1 MDEPMIIPGSPHYN
15 DTSKLYP
22 GKNYGYYK
30 AQEVE
35 VYKIRIN

>member
-1 MDEPMIIPGSPHYN
+1 MNEPRIIPGAPHYN

-22 GKNYGYYK
+22 GKNKDYYK

-35 VYKIRIN
+35 VYKIIIN